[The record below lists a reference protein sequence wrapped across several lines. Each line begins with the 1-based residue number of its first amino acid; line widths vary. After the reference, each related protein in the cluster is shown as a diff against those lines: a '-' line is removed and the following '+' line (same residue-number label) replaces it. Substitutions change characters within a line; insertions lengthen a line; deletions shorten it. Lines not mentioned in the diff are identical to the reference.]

1 MPLSA
6 ESNRG
11 ERGVSHH
18 TGPKA
23 AVRCTLRSGA
33 AYPPETPVLSYS
45 DRAAISSPTNAGL
58 PRTGTAE
65 AGPETHPGPPVA
77 AIFHPCDERPSRNAA
92 AAAGPQTCR
101 AVGRHPC
108 SGRPAAGTD
117 RAPLRR
123 KTALRTGGLQPTGQR
138 TRPTAPHGS
147 GRHGPALHPSAASLR
162 AVPPR
167 SRR

>member
-6 ESNRG
+6 ESTRR

-23 AVRCTLRSGA
+23 AVRRTLRSGA

-92 AAAGPQTCR
+92 AAAGPQTCP
-101 AVGRHPC
+101 GRRPPPLLRSARRRHEPGTAEKP
-108 SGRPAAGTD
+108 SARTDSLRLTGR
-117 RAPLRR
+117 
-123 KTALRTGGLQPTGQR
+123 R
-138 TRPTAPHGS
+138 TRPTAPHGC